1 MVKMAEVTGLVAR
14 MDWLDDPQLVQVRIG
29 AATDVGTSALIHFA
43 EDDTTISLAWKRAM
57 ITLLSA
63 AQRAGWAIR
72 VVYSSADEEI
82 TFVNTIEQDI
92 SPCGPAIRGDLY
104 SVSGSGFPASAHLEF
119 ESASRLV
126 NVTPDLARPH
136 LLVVEQLPGSVPLG
150 RCTVRVVAQSFASDR
165 VTIDVSRGKPQ
176 TVRVLHSGPPTP
188 APYTIAL
195 VASPSIR
202 YDYDDSITPDDIN
215 TDPVLY
221 AQVVTLCLTQLFAVA
236 EDLLTEDNIDQRIR
250 LVTVRDPA
258 RTPTEDNALVEKLGF
273 ALTTRRP
280 EAIAF
285 LSAYDQS
292 ADLIIALS
300 ASRDASASAKGTVA
314 DSTSPGTPA
323 TLDGLN
329 ITHYEGTI
337 TPGTIAIP
345 GRDQIAHDNAVTL
358 HEFGHAFGP
367 PSDTYGH
374 VTDLY
379 VDDTQAV
386 YPINQRLPATPQSPI
401 PVVFGV
407 MDGATYLSDQDRD
420 YGDLR
425 QYNPQRRNNLPNIMT
440 NVAKENLFDY
450 LTRDFLKARLIAKTN
465 RRGD

>member
-1 MVKMAEVTGLVAR
+1 MAEVTGLVTR
-14 MDWLDDPQLVQVRIG
+14 INWLDDPQLVQVRIG
-29 AATDVGTSALIHFA
+29 AATDVGTSTLIHFT

-72 VVYSSADEEI
+72 VVYSATDDKI
-82 TFVNTIEQDI
+82 TSVNTVEQDI

-104 SVSGSGFPASAHLEF
+104 SVSGSGFPTSAHLEF
-119 ESASRLV
+119 ESASRMV
-126 NVTPDLARPH
+126 DVTPDLARPH
-136 LLVVEQLPGSVPLG
+136 LLVVEQLPDSVPLG
-150 RCTVRVVAQSFASDR
+150 RCTVRVVAPGYASDR

-195 VASPSIR
+195 VASPAIR

-221 AQVVTLCLTQLFAVA
+221 AQVVIMCLTQLFAVA

-258 RTPTEDNALVEKLGF
+258 RTPTEDSALVEQVVAVLRP
-273 ALTTRRP
+273 RRP
-280 EAIAF
+280 EASAF
-285 LSAYDQS
+285 LSAYDQN
-292 ADLIIALS
+292 ADLIIAMS
-300 ASRDASASAKGTVA
+300 SSYAPTASANSSIA
-314 DSTSPGTPA
+314 DQATPGTPA
-323 TLDGLN
+323 TFDGLN
-329 ITHYEGTI
+329 VTHYEGTL
-337 TPGTIAIP
+337 TPGAIAMP
-345 GRDQIAHDNAVTL
+345 GRSHLPNDNATTL

-367 PSDTYGH
+367 PGNTWGH
-374 VTDLY
+374 VSDLY

-386 YPINQRLPATPQSPI
+386 YPINQRLRATPESVI
-401 PVVFGV
+401 PEEFGEL
-407 MDGATYLSDQDRD
+407 DGTTYLSDQDRD
-420 YGDLR
+420 YGVLR

-440 NVAKENLFDY
+440 NTGKENLFDY

>member
-1 MVKMAEVTGLVAR
+1 MAEVTGLVTR
-14 MDWLDDPQLVQVRIG
+14 IVWLDDPLMVQVRIG
-29 AATDVGTSALIHFA
+29 EATTVGTPANIYFS
-43 EDDTTISLAWKRAM
+43 EGDSTTSLVWKRAM

-72 VVYSSADEEI
+72 VVYSSADDKI
-82 TFVNTIEQDI
+82 TSVNTVEQDI

-104 SVSGSGFPASAHLEF
+104 SVSGSGFPALAHLEF

-126 NVTPDLARPH
+126 EVTPDLARPH
-136 LLVVEQLPGSVPLG
+136 LLVVEQLPDSVPLG
-150 RCTVRVVAQSFASDR
+150 RCTVRVVAPLFASDR

-195 VASPSIR
+195 VASPAIR
-202 YDYDDSITPDDIN
+202 YDYDDSITSDDIN

-221 AQVVTLCLTQLFAVA
+221 AQVIGLCLSQLFAVA

-250 LVTVRDPA
+250 LVAVRDPA
-258 RTPTEDNALVEKLGF
+258 RTPTEDNALVEQRGF
-273 ALTTRRP
+273 AIAVRVP
-280 EAIAF
+280 EAVAF
-285 LSAYDQS
+285 LDAYDQS

-300 ASRDASASAKGTVA
+300 ASLTASASASGTVA
-314 DSTSPGTPA
+314 DPFSPGTQA

-329 ITHYEGTI
+329 ITHYEGTL
-337 TPGTIAIP
+337 TPGAVAIP
-345 GRDQIAHDNAVTL
+345 GRAQLAKDTAVTL

-367 PSDTYGH
+367 PPDTFGH

-379 VDDTQAV
+379 VDKPNAV
-386 YPINQRLPATPQSPI
+386 YPINQRLRATPESPI

-407 MDGATYLSDQDRD
+407 MDGTTYLSDQDRD

-440 NVAKENLFDY
+440 NVAKENLIDF
-450 LTRDFLKARLIAKTN
+450 LTRDFLKARLIAKTS
-465 RRGD
+465 RRGN